1 MGMKVI
7 LRTGWWWENNANCW
21 WWPQRL
27 VGNCG
32 WSKAS
37 GRNTNLLWRCR
48 QDQCPASCWPW
59 CWEWCCWCWCRRCCL
74 WSAVPCK
81 PQLLKLSD
89 WANATNCAWQ
99 LPAVF
104 WDRGGAHWDM
114 RYAHKRGFLTAPSK
128 WLGMGPLLTSYIF
141 FLVVT
146 APLHWHSAGGRKSRH
161 VWGRVGT
168 WLWRSPP

>member
-1 MGMKVI
+1 MTGMKVI

-37 GRNTNLLWRCR
+37 GRNANLLWRCR
-48 QDQCPASCWPW
+48 QDQCPTSPWPSCWQW
-59 CWEWCCWCWCRRCCL
+59 CWEWCCWCRRCCL

-114 RYAHKRGFLTAPSK
+114 RYAHKRGFLTAPSMT
-128 WLGMGPLLTSYIF
+128 GRGPAADFVHILSGGHGSTGTLL
-141 FLVVT
+141 
-146 APLHWHSAGGRKSRH
+146 
-161 VWGRVGT
+161 
-168 WLWRSPP
+168 